1 MHTYSWLVW
10 TAAAL
15 ICISVTRN
23 PLYLVLILFV
33 LQIVYLMIAEQ
44 GDEAQLFVNPIKF
57 TLFVVFTTAI
67 FNVFTNHFG
76 DTVLFTIPGKI
87 PLLSGVVTLEAF
99 VYGMTNGLIL
109 SGMLTTFSILNLAL
123 PMRALVHLIP
133 RAFYPI
139 AIITS
144 IAITFAPETR
154 RQLNQVR
161 EAQAV
166 RGFRARSVKDWM
178 PLAMPLLIGGL
189 ERSIQVAET
198 MTARGFASAND
209 VHIPNIYRL
218 SILGGLLMLI
228 GGWIVSVTSSFQYL
242 TFGLLTLGSVGVM
255 IAFWR
260 IGKQTPRSSY
270 KKERW
275 HISDFFIILFS
286 LLALLPFVWD
296 IPGISRETLY
306 YVPYPRLSVPPF
318 EPITGTLTL
327 GLLAPAIIFLI
338 TKTYAKERST

>member
-10 TAAAL
+10 TTAAL
-15 ICISVTRN
+15 ITISVTRN
-23 PLYLVLILFV
+23 PLYLILILFV
-33 LQIVYLMIAEQ
+33 LQIVYLLIAEQ
-44 GDEAQLFVNPIKF
+44 GNEEQLFVNPLKF
-57 TLFVVFTTAI
+57 TLFVVITTAI
-67 FNVFTNHFG
+67 FNIFTNHFG
-76 DTVLFTIPGKI
+76 ETILFTVPGKI

-99 VYGMTNGLIL
+99 VYGLTNGLIL
-109 SGMLTTFSILNLAL
+109 SGMLTTFSVLNLAL
-123 PMRALVHLIP
+123 PMRSLIHLIP

-166 RGFRARSVKDWM
+166 RGFRARSIKDWL

-198 MTARGFASAND
+198 MTARGFASTDD
-209 VHIPNIYRL
+209 VHIPFIYRL
-218 SILGGLLMLI
+218 SILGGLLILI
-228 GGWIVSVTSSFQYL
+228 AGWIVSVTSSYYYL
-242 TFGLLTLGSVGVM
+242 TFGLLTLGSAGVI
-255 IAFWR
+255 IAFWW

-270 KKERW
+270 KKESW
-275 HISDFFIILFS
+275 NISDFFIILFS
-286 LLALLPFVWD
+286 LLALMPFVWD
-296 IPGISRETLY
+296 IPGISGETLY

-318 EPITGTLTL
+318 EPITGTLIL
-327 GLLAPAIIFLI
+327 GLLAPAIIFLFM
-338 TKTYAKERST
+338 KTYTKERST